1 MISILHC
8 PCFVIC
14 SNYSLPNK
22 NFIFCDLEGTA
33 ITFHDFPGLW
43 KWNSEIPW
51 LPRFFMTCA
60 NPVRLSMGNFQWNW
74 SHCHC
79 YGGNND
85 LKKWPSHCIPIKF
98 YIVSNSCAMKAKK
111 SAKKCTTHS
120 EFQPF
125 TFLFSHLSASSSLV
139 AFCIQQFW
147 MHDNFIK
154 NWWYD
159 GKCRTKKKMS
169 TATHREAPFSWL
181 KLFP

>member
-1 MISILHC
+1 
-8 PCFVIC
+8 
-14 SNYSLPNK
+14 
-22 NFIFCDLEGTA
+22 
-33 ITFHDFPGLW
+33 
-43 KWNSEIPW
+43 
-51 LPRFFMTCA
+51 MTCA

-98 YIVSNSCAMKAKK
+98 YIVSNSCAMKAKI

-139 AFCIQQFW
+139 AFCVQQFW

>member
-33 ITFHDFPGLW
+33 ITFHDFPGFE
-43 KWNSEIPW
+43 NEILKFHDFLGFSW
-51 LPRFFMTCA
+51 
-60 NPVRLSMGNFQWNW
+60 PVRTLWDSLWVISNEIEVPATAMEETMISKNG
-74 SHCHC
+74 HRIAI
-79 YGGNND
+79 
-85 LKKWPSHCIPIKF
+85 LIKF

-139 AFCIQQFW
+139 AFCVQQFW

-154 NWWYD
+154 NWWVD
-159 GKCRTKKKMS
+159 GKCRTKKKCPQLPI
-169 TATHREAPFSWL
+169 E
-181 KLFP
+181 KLHSHG

>member
-33 ITFHDFPGLW
+33 ITFHDFPGFE
-43 KWNSEIPW
+43 NEILKFHDFLGFSW
-51 LPRFFMTCA
+51 
-60 NPVRLSMGNFQWNW
+60 PVRTLWDSLWVISNETEVPATAMEETMISKNG
-74 SHCHC
+74 HRIAI
-79 YGGNND
+79 
-85 LKKWPSHCIPIKF
+85 LIKF

-139 AFCIQQFW
+139 AFCVQQFW

-154 NWWYD
+154 NWWVD
-159 GKCRTKKKMS
+159 GKCRTKKKCPQLPI
-169 TATHREAPFSWL
+169 E
-181 KLFP
+181 KLHSHG